1 MQSVAKQ
8 HIHLLNVPCESK
20 INIFKPIFTAKFK
33 NIYQIERSHR
43 AKRNM
48 IDKNILKKRIDLNK
62 ITFCSRPAPIV

>member
-8 HIHLLNVPCESK
+8 HIHPLNVPCESK

-43 AKRNM
+43 A
-48 IDKNILKKRIDLNK
+48 DE
-62 ITFCSRPAPIV
+62 T